1 MLAPLALMD
10 NDQLGEV
17 LAENCLVID
26 ARPGRWLVEFAGRRM
41 LVVTDEACDR
51 MRIMSLVTDCEEL
64 RPRDYRV
71 LLAANFDRTLDARYA
86 IAGGF
91 LWAAFLHPLAELTAD
106 QIASGLRQVAALAAN
121 FGTTYAA
128 SELTFTGGRQ

>member
-17 LAENCLVID
+17 LAGNCHVVD
-26 ARPGRWLVEFAGRRM
+26 ALPGRWLIEFAGRRM
-41 LVVTDEACDR
+41 LVVTDEIQDR
-51 MRIMSLVTDCEEL
+51 MRIMAVVAPCEAL

-91 LWAAFLHPLAELTAD
+91 LWSAYLHPLAELTVD
-106 QIASGLRQVAALAAN
+106 QVAAGLQQVAALAEN

-128 SELTFTGGRQ
+128 SDLTFTGGC